1 MTVAGQVGNFP
12 SILNPLDGSDLGV
25 DLPGLSA
32 DVEEGVYQYW
42 KRDGSRV
49 TGTIFDAG
57 LIVPG
62 TSTQSFSS
70 GLYRRFRVEGDPAL
84 LPGSIK
90 AGTTIF
96 GVGGQFPSQE
106 YPLSEAMGSDLPHL
120 SSTLAAGSYQWWK
133 QDGTRVTGNIL
144 SASGGGSI
152 TPGTSTQVFD
162 AGVYRAF
169 SVLGDSALLP
179 SSIVNSVAIFGVP
192 GTAIESYMPTP
203 EGPLVSTTV
212 RASCA
217 AHLTSGETSSG
228 RYLIDP
234 DGAAGPAPIMEGQ
247 CDMTTDGGG
256 WTLVLNYLHKGSA
269 TSPELKSLTLR
280 LPLLEGTTLG
290 IDESTSAVSWGH
302 AVPGLLG
309 QFSLSTLRF
318 QCTNSIGHHLH
329 FKTSAAGCVS
339 YMKTGLGSC
348 AGAGADPSTANLSG
362 LSLNLPTLFTEV
374 AGSRG
379 EHALTSDVFRE
390 NLFWGWSIIN
400 APFYGSFMCGHSG
413 QTDDT
418 HHSVWIK

>member
-1 MTVAGQVGNFP
+1 MTKLTPVNLRNSVTVAGQVGNFP

-256 WTLVLNYLHKGSA
+256 MDARSELPSQGFGDVTRIEIVDSEVAALGRDDAWNRRIDFGCVVGTRRSWFAGSIFVVNLAFSMHELYWPSFAFQDIRCRMRFLHENR
-269 TSPELKSLTLR
+269 T
-280 LPLLEGTTLG
+280 
-290 IDESTSAVSWGH
+290 
-302 AVPGLLG
+302 GLLCR
-309 QFSLSTLRF
+309 SRSR
-318 QCTNSIGHHLH
+318 
-329 FKTSAAGCVS
+329 
-339 YMKTGLGSC
+339 
-348 AGAGADPSTANLSG
+348 P
-362 LSLNLPTLFTEV
+362 LNGKSF
-374 AGSRG
+374 G
-379 EHALTSDVFRE
+379 
-390 NLFWGWSIIN
+390 
-400 APFYGSFMCGHSG
+400 PFA
-413 QTDDT
+413 
-418 HHSVWIK
+418 